1 MFCLN
6 FEAHEND
13 SRTLSCCRFAFGYLG
28 EVLPYV
34 FFHLC
39 TAMNG
44 RSWAR
49 GGGGGR
55 SFCRLPY
62 RLFFPLRMLYSSSY
76 QCYFVW
82 LVLLEKWTE
91 RQNIWVKFS
100 NNEIKKGQDLFI
112 KQSCHRIPSY
122 VLCCWRAK
130 LPEYPQ
136 FIPALG
142 LNTHVNWTKKN
153 LFNAFKATIS
163 AMTLKQLC

>member
-1 MFCLN
+1 MMPKMSIWELKTDSSRCSNIHTKFKSMTLRHFNFLRYSTPMSNPWDDIKQRAQTSFVFCLN

-13 SRTLSCCRFAFGYLG
+13 SRTLSCCRFAFGYLR

-44 RSWAR
+44 RSWA
-49 GGGGGR
+49 GGGGGWGR

-62 RLFFPLRMLYSSSY
+62 RLFFPLRILYSSSY

-91 RQNIWVKFS
+91 SQNI
-100 NNEIKKGQDLFI
+100 
-112 KQSCHRIPSY
+112 
-122 VLCCWRAK
+122 
-130 LPEYPQ
+130 
-136 FIPALG
+136 
-142 LNTHVNWTKKN
+142 
-153 LFNAFKATIS
+153 
-163 AMTLKQLC
+163 